1 MDPEFRGAWP
11 SVVACGAAALFAW
24 GLASYGQAVYLAE
37 LHRAHG
43 WSTSLIGGATSV
55 SFFAGAVVLPFVGRA
70 IERLGARVV
79 LCGGTLLLGCGTI
92 AVSQAVVSW
101 QVYPA
106 NLVIGAGW
114 ACLGSTAISI
124 TLAQWFTRRLGLAL
138 SLSLSGA
145 SAGGFAVA
153 PALMT
158 LSQRQGFSVAVPEV
172 VLCLMAI
179 VLPAL
184 WLGLRSRMQRVAA
197 KSASPLPTMIPR
209 RSTIVRD
216 PRFWSMAAPSA
227 LAMSAQVGIFVFQV
241 SFLLPRLGASGT
253 SLALVC
259 ASVSAVLG
267 RLAVGI
273 IVDCLP
279 LRRVAALMF
288 ACQAVAAGLM
298 IGLPALPAALYLASV
313 LFGLSIGNVIML
325 PPLVVQHEFHAASY
339 GVVLGLATA
348 VAQAAYSTMP
358 AVLGVVH
365 DLTGGYAAVMGVC
378 MALHLVASVLIWSGE
393 LSASALRVQAVVPGI
408 DLVRA
413 GDART
418 AGHADRAD

>member
-1 MDPEFRGAWP
+1 MDPEFRNAW
-11 SVVACGAAALFAW
+11 SAVVACAAAALFAW
-24 GLASYGQAVYLAE
+24 GFASYGQAVYLAE

-55 SFFAGAVVLPFVGRA
+55 SFIAGAVALPFVGRA

-92 AVSQAVVSW
+92 AVSQAVMPW
-101 QVYPA
+101 QIYPA
-106 NLVIGAGW
+106 NLLIGAGW
-114 ACLGSTAISI
+114 ACVGSTAISI
-124 TLAQWFTRRLGLAL
+124 TLAQWFTRRRGLAL

-153 PALMT
+153 PAVVT
-158 LSQRQGFSVAVPEV
+158 LSHLQGFAVAVPEV
-172 VLCLMAI
+172 VLCTMAI

-184 WLGLRSRMQRVAA
+184 WLGLHSRIPRVTSGQAA
-197 KSASPLPTMIPR
+197 PLPTMAPR
-209 RSTIVRD
+209 PSIVVRD
-216 PRFWSMAAPSA
+216 PRFWSVAAPFT
-227 LAMSAQVGIFVFQV
+227 LAMSAQLGIFVFQV
-241 SFLLPRLGASGT
+241 SCLLPWLRASGT

-259 ASVSAVLG
+259 TSVSAVLG

-273 IVDCLP
+273 VVDRLP

-298 IGLPALPAALYLASV
+298 IGLPARPAALYLASV

-325 PPLVVQHEFHAASY
+325 PSLVVQHEFHAASY
-339 GVVLGLATA
+339 AVVLGLATA

-378 MALHLVASVLIWSGE
+378 MALHLVASVMIWSGE
-393 LSASALRVQAVVPGI
+393 QSASALQVQAVVPGI
-408 DLVRA
+408 DLVPA

-418 AGHADRAD
+418 AGDADRAD